1 MAEPVAVDVGQ
12 FFEFID
18 RPGLAVLL
26 VSVHPQHTFSA
37 TLSRQLASDHQ
48 DIALGTVN
56 LVDLVTAGGPAL
68 PFLHQQFRACDA
80 SQFGV
85 LPGYCLFR
93 DAEMLA
99 WDAGLPAATE
109 VTSIGPSVLLGLVF
123 SAYAN
128 NVLFLVRALHLA
140 VEQIAA
146 PRVALKFKQAA
157 SARTHRRA
165 TTSSQP
171 PPPIDEVRW
180 AYDTLGV
187 VATASDR
194 EVHQA
199 WRRRRVE
206 MHPDRAAGDAAEFE
220 RRSRISA
227 DINRAR
233 DIIVRHRAGAGESGA
248 RAA

>member
-1 MAEPVAVDVGQ
+1 MTEPVAVDVGQ

-26 VSVHPQHTFSA
+26 VSVHPRHTFSA
-37 TLSRQLASDHQ
+37 TLSQQLRSDHR

-93 DAEMLA
+93 EAEMLA
-99 WDAGLPAATE
+99 WDAGLPAAAE
-109 VTSIGPSVLLGLVF
+109 VLSIGPSALVGLVF
-123 SAYAN
+123 SAYTS

-140 VEQIAA
+140 VDQIAA
-146 PRVALKFKQAA
+146 PRVAFKFKQAA
-157 SARTHRRA
+157 SARAHRRA
-165 TTSSQP
+165 TTSSQQ
-171 PPPIDEVRW
+171 PPPIDEVQW

-187 VATASDR
+187 VATATDK

-206 MHPDRAAGDAAEFE
+206 THPDTAAGDAAEFA
-220 RRSRISA
+220 RRSRLSA

-233 DIIVRHRAGAGESGA
+233 DIIVNHRARSGESA